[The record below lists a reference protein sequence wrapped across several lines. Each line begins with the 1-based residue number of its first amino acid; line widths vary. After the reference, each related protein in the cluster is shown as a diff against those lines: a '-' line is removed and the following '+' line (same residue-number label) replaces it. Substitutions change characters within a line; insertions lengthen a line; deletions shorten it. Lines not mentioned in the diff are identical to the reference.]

1 MSATQASAAIVYL
14 RLDSE
19 NDPVFDPG
27 AELMDLDAVGQAI
40 LTRLRLFQG
49 EWWAD
54 LNDGTPMFQAILG
67 QRASQQGRQIMA
79 LALANRVSGTPYVS
93 GVTDVS
99 IKFASQS
106 RALQFNCT
114 AQTSFGNVPVNY
126 TPGLG
131 AALG

>member
-1 MSATQASAAIVYL
+1 MSTNASAAIVYL

-27 AELMDLDAVGQAI
+27 AELTDINAVAQAI
-40 LTRLRLFQG
+40 LTRLRLFEG
-49 EWWAD
+49 EWWEN
-54 LNDGTPMFQAILG
+54 LNDGTPMFQTILG
-67 QRASQQGRQIMA
+67 QRASQQGQQIMA

-93 GVTDVS
+93 GVTDVNIS
-99 IKFASQS
+99 FVPET
-106 RALQFNCT
+106 RAIQFSCT

-131 AALG
+131 AGL